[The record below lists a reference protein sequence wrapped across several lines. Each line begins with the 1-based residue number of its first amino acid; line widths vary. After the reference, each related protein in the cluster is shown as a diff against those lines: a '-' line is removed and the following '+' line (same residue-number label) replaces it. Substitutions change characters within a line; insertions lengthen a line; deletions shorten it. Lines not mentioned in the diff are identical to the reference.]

1 MWGPEACR
9 NLTLHFPWKQWFR
22 IHEFSICCDF
32 ILWVTGY
39 SYTYDTHE
47 YRESTVS
54 KRPLWEVLA
63 SSVQFPAGHLDVP
76 QYCKSNVCT
85 NGAVIFLIPLPRPL
99 PSMTSSSWAPY
110 PQNDT
115 IFLKANTQ
123 KSFWSFLL
131 HVLHP
136 VEKSWLSHLW
146 IPTSLLLLS
155 ATNLQPLLFSNLN
168 DDKSP
173 RWPPVQG
180 FATPHLCWRDTS
192 KGTT

>member
-39 SYTYDTHE
+39 SYTYDTQE

-76 QYCKSNVCT
+76 QYCKSNVYKWSCHLSHPPPQ
-85 NGAVIFLIPLPRPL
+85 NPALLSLIYSLSYSL
-99 PSMTSSSWAPY
+99 TWMMTSPLGDLLSKSLPHPNSAEG
-110 PQNDT
+110 
-115 IFLKANTQ
+115 ILLKAPLKKKKLQ
-123 KSFWSFLL
+123 YSCCKKWKWSGNVSCL
-131 HVLHP
+131 VM
-136 VEKSWLSHLW
+136 SD
-146 IPTSLLLLS
+146 SLR
-155 ATNLQPLLFSNLN
+155 
-168 DDKSP
+168 P
-173 RWPPVQG
+173 RG
-180 FATPHLCWRDTS
+180 L
-192 KGTT
+192 